1 MTISTPRN
9 PTTSATQ
16 RAVPI
21 GSFRNTSEASAANS
35 GAEKL
40 IAVALA
46 SGIML
51 NAISSRVCEVNCD
64 MLRSTWA
71 RRPARVEHGQ
81 PGGRQGE
88 GGEQDRAR
96 RTRG

>member
-1 MTISTPRN
+1 MT
-9 PTTSATQ
+9 
-16 RAVPI
+16 VPSFSRRS

-51 NAISSRVCEVNCD
+51 YAISRRVCEVNCD
-64 MLRSTWA
+64 MLRSRCA
-71 RRPARVEHGQ
+71 AGRRV
-81 PGGRQGE
+81 
-88 GGEQDRAR
+88 R
-96 RTRG
+96 RTTSPEVGKAKAEVLEAKAA